1 MDGPDS
7 RSSAAPGVRLFRLW
21 SIDVRLDPSVLLVFG
36 LVVMGLGDGLF
47 RAWHPDWSR
56 AQSWG
61 VGAAAALLFFA
72 ALLAHEFAHAR
83 VAQHF
88 GIRVRGITLFLFG
101 GVAEV
106 ARDADT
112 PRAELLI
119 ALAGPAASL
128 ALAFAF
134 AALAEA
140 GLSEAALKT
149 LAADPLAALAGSAP
163 WISVCLWLA
172 SVNLTL
178 ALFNLVPG
186 FPLDGGR
193 VLRALVWH
201 RTGDLIKA
209 SRVATR
215 AGRWFGWFLM
225 GFGVWRLVSAGDPGG
240 LWYVLIGWFLGHLAR
255 ASHIELLA
263 RQRALQGQAW
273 WFDDR
278 FDPR

>member
-1 MDGPDS
+1 MDDPDARVS
-7 RSSAAPGVRLFRLW
+7 TAPGVRLFRLW

-56 AQSWG
+56 AQAWG
-61 VGAAAALLFFA
+61 VGGGAALLFFA

-88 GIRVRGITLFLFG
+88 GIEVRGITLFLFG

-112 PRAELLI
+112 PWAELLI
-119 ALAGPAASL
+119 ALAGPATSLLL
-128 ALAFAF
+128 ALAFAV
-134 AALAEA
+134 LAEA
-140 GLSEAALKT
+140 GLSDAALQT
-149 LAADPLAALAGSAP
+149 LTTDPLAALADTAP
-163 WISVCLWLA
+163 WISVCIWLA
-172 SVNLTL
+172 SVNLTI

-193 VLRALVWH
+193 VFRALVWH
-201 RTGDLIKA
+201 RTGDLILA

-215 AGRWFGWFLM
+215 VGRWFGGLLM
-225 GFGVWRLVSAGDPGG
+225 GFGVWRLVSAGDLGG
-240 LWYVLIGWFLGHLAR
+240 LWYLLIGWFLSHLAR

-263 RQRALQGQAW
+263 RQRALQRA

-278 FDPR
+278 FDLR